1 MGEQE
6 AVEFT
11 ALLQKLATKE
21 SECRELHKQLHEL
34 RGYAQLLQNKLSL
47 SELICQDLQA
57 ELASAKGQLS

>member
-1 MGEQE
+1 MSEQE

-11 ALLQKLATKE
+11 ALQQKLATKE

-34 RGYAQLLQNKLSL
+34 RGHAQLLQNKLSL